1 MRPQP
6 VVGVFALQGDF
17 ARHAAAWRSAG
28 AEARE
33 VRTRADFDGLD
44 ALSLPGGESTAML
57 RLLGVTGLR
66 EALEVAVRALPVFAT
81 CAGAILLGEGGEH
94 LPAPPLAVMDLG
106 VSRNAYGRQVDSFEA
121 DLACPVLGYG
131 AVVRG
136 VFIRAPRFTR
146 VGPALTIVATRDGE
160 PVGVRQDRLVALAFH
175 PELTDDVRLFAWFL
189 AAVVATAP
197 SAATSTAGSAR

>member
-1 MRPQP
+1 MRANP
-6 VVGVFALQGDF
+6 VIGVLALQGDF
-17 ARHAAAWRSAG
+17 ARHLAAWRNAG

-33 VRTRADFDGLD
+33 VRTLRDFDGLD

-66 EALEVAVRALPVFAT
+66 EALEQAVHALPVFAT
-81 CAGAILLGEGGEH
+81 CAGAILLGEGVEH

-106 VSRNAYGRQVDSFEA
+106 LSRNAYGRQVDSFEA
-121 DLACPVLGYG
+121 DLACPVLGEG

-146 VGPALTIVATRDGE
+146 IGPALTVVATRDGE

-175 PELTDDVRLFAWFL
+175 PELTDDARLFAWFL
-189 AAVVATAP
+189 AAVVEPARN
-197 SAATSTAGSAR
+197 SAGARAEVAR